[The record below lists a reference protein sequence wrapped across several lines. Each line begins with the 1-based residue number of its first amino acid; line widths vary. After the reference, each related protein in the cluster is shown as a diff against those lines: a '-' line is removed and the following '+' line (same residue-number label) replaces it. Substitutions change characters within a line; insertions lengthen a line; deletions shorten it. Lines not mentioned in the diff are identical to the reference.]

1 MSAFALRPFTPA
13 LGAEV
18 TGLDL
23 SRPLDDATFERI
35 REAWHRHLVLVFRDQ
50 RLSDAQLERFSAR
63 FGPLDRKPL
72 YSDEVVDTTTSD
84 FVCVISNVKVDGK
97 PIGDLGDG
105 EAVWHTDMSYN
116 ALPPMAAALYALE
129 IPPRGRRNRIRQHV
143 SRLRDLAGC
152 AQGASAGCAASTM
165 RRATAPA
172 TCGAACSP
180 SMIRS
185 TSPGTAHPMVRTHP
199 ETGRDALYLGRRR
212 HAYVIGLPLAESERL
227 LDDVWD
233 HATRP
238 QFAWHHT
245 LAARRPAALGQPL
258 RHASAQWLRS
268 GRTPRHAS
276 HADPGRRAVSSRAR
290 LKSALGGPCPPFR
303 TAANQL

>member
-1 MSAFALRPFTPA
+1 MSAFALRPFTA
-13 LGAEV
+13 AIGAEI

-23 SRPLDDATFERI
+23 SRPLDDATFAAI

-50 RLSDAQLERFSAR
+50 RLSDPELERFSAR

-72 YSDEVVDTTTSD
+72 YTDEVVDTTTSD
-84 FVCVISNVKVDGK
+84 YVCVISNVKVGGK

-129 IPPRGRRNRIRQHV
+129 IPAAGGETGFSNMYLAYETLPAALQARVRGLRCKHDATRN
-143 SRLRDLAGC
+143 
-152 AQGASAGCAASTM
+152 SAGGL
-165 RRATAPA
+165 RRGMQPVED
-172 TCGAACSP
+172 P
-180 SMIRS
+180 S

-212 HAYVIGLPLAESERL
+212 HAFVIGLACEESERL
-227 LDDVWD
+227 LDEVWA

-238 QFAWHHT
+238 EFAWHHT
-245 LAARRPAALGQPL
+245 WRLGDLLLWDNRCIMHRRNGF
-258 RHASAQWLRS
+258 
-268 GRTPRHAS
+268 
-276 HADPGRRAVSSRAR
+276 DPGSRRIMHRTQIQGDA
-290 LKSALGGPCPPFR
+290 PFHR
-303 TAANQL
+303 PIA